1 MATTMGWLTAND
13 AIELVDKNGDV
24 CADVVAALYGV
35 GTSILPATGPNCTG
49 ATPVAWSSSGTDTGD
64 TGDTGVADT
73 ATADTDTD
81 DTGDTGTPP
90 PPSSSLCSVASPQ
103 AGSLAL
109 LALAG
114 LGLIRRRR

>member
-1 MATTMGWLTAND
+1 MATTMGWLSAND
-13 AIELVDKNGDV
+13 AIELVDMNGDG

-49 ATPVAWSSSGTDTGD
+49 AAPVAWSSSGTDTGD
-64 TGDTGVADT
+64 TGDTGAEDT
-73 ATADTDTD
+73 ATADT